1 MNDDEMEWSDVK
13 IFLAIARSGNLSAA
27 ARAVGLS
34 QPTMGRRLRALEAAV
49 GHSLFQ
55 RTGDGFVLT
64 DEGTAA
70 LLHAERM
77 EEEALA
83 FERELAGQ
91 GDRLSG
97 VLRVASSDWFG
108 VHVLAPIFARLTSDH
123 PRLTIELL
131 TDARIYSLARREADL
146 AIRIAPFDE
155 SGVVQRKLTHL
166 DYGLYGIAD
175 TPSPEA
181 GSGLGTR
188 LVTMDDGFTSFPD
201 AVWMREIF
209 PNGIVAF
216 RSNSREAQ
224 AQAVLSGAGL
234 AVLPRRLAERLPG
247 LVDFPISPSP
257 PGRDVW
263 IGYHRD
269 LRRLRRLR
277 VVLEAIIAVF

>member
-1 MNDDEMEWSDVK
+1 MDWSDVK
-13 IFLAIARSGNLSAA
+13 IFLAIARHGTLGAA
-27 ARAVGLS
+27 ARAAGQS

-55 RTGDGFVLT
+55 RTSDGFVLT

-77 EEEALA
+77 EEEALS

-91 GDRLSG
+91 GGHLAG

-108 VHVLAPIFARLTSDH
+108 VHVLTPILAGLTASH
-123 PRLTIELL
+123 PHLTIELL

-146 AIRIAPFDE
+146 AFRITPFDE
-155 SGVVQRKLTHL
+155 SGVIRRKLTHL
-166 DYGLYGIAD
+166 DYGLYGTAG
-175 TPSPEA
+175 TASPEP
-181 GSGLGTR
+181 GSGRGTQ
-188 LVTMDDGFTSFPD
+188 LVTMDHGFATFPD
-201 AVWMREIF
+201 AAWMRETF
-209 PNGIVAF
+209 PHAAVAF

-224 AQAVLSGAGL
+224 AGAVLAGAGL
-234 AVLPRRLAERLPG
+234 AVLPRLLADRLPG
-247 LVDFPISPSP
+247 LVLFEIDPPP

-263 IGYHRD
+263 VGYHRD

-277 VVLEAIIAVF
+277 VVLEAVLDAF